1 MKNYIHYGHTKFDK
15 SVFNQIK
22 NVDCSTKPKG
32 GLWASDVESEHGWK
46 EWCNENEFRDCDKE
60 NSFTFTLSDNAKI
73 LYIESVNDLQSLPK
87 GKDKFGLN
95 FSSWCLL
102 DFEKLEET
110 YDAVEVSISSDF
122 DLYYKLY
129 GWDCDSI
136 VIMNPDVVVEL

>member
-15 SVFNQIK
+15 SMFTKIK

-32 GLWASDVESEHGWK
+32 GLWASDVEAEHGWK
-46 EWCNENEFRDCDKE
+46 EWCNENEFRNCDKE
-60 NSFTFTLSDNAKI
+60 NSFTFTLSDDVKI

-87 GKDKFGLN
+87 VDDKFGIN
-95 FSSWCLL
+95 FSSWILL
-102 DFEKLEET
+102 DFEKLAEI

-136 VIMNPDVVVEL
+136 VIMNPDIVVEL

>member
-15 SVFNQIK
+15 DLFTKIK
-22 NVDCSTKPKG
+22 NVDCSTKPRG
-32 GLWASDVESEHGWK
+32 GLWASDIYTKYGWK

-87 GKDKFGLN
+87 VDDKFGIN
-95 FSSWCLL
+95 FSSWILL
-102 DFEKLEET
+102 DFEKLAEI

-122 DLYYKLY
+122 DLYYQLY